1 MGVYFTYI
9 PDMLRSYQIRIR
21 AILWKVFNSMP
32 QSTRLPPEGRVSFE
46 VEEGVADQYYSA
58 CGFWVVNKIAYRID
72 MVERFSKE
80 LRNMIRLKNKNTI
93 SEKLSILGIT
103 SDQAKVL
110 LRHIGIK
117 SYLKDGKLYINFKY
131 KKNKLPVH
139 LSTYKTCSKSK
150 TVFFKI

>member
-1 MGVYFTYI
+1 
-9 PDMLRSYQIRIR
+9 
-21 AILWKVFNSMP
+21 
-32 QSTRLPPEGRVSFE
+32 
-46 VEEGVADQYYSA
+46 
-58 CGFWVVNKIAYRID
+58 

-139 LSTYKTCSKSK
+139 LSTYKTSSNKKVKKDLKSLEGKVFYDLK
-150 TVFFKI
+150 TLLN